1 MQIER
6 IFEILEEKN
15 VKIWVEDEKLRY
27 KAPAKAI
34 SNEILDVLKTNKKE
48 LIEYLK
54 NENIEVQEDLDAR
67 FLPFPLTDVQSAYLL
82 GRTDVFD
89 YGGVACHVY
98 MEIKYDEIDHVKAQK
113 VWNQLIKK
121 HEMLRAIVK
130 ADGYQQILK
139 NTPEFVIRYN
149 DIQENMDSDIT
160 ISNLRNEMSHRI
172 YNTEQ
177 WPLFD
182 IALTKTKYEDILH
195 LSIDFLIA
203 DWTSIWMLILE
214 FEQIYF
220 NGKSMNKIPGVSY
233 RDYVIAER
241 KKLKTQSY
249 VKAKSYWLKRIDDF
263 PLAPQLPRN
272 NLKGQQIEKQF
283 MRKSLHLQPEKW
295 KVFKEKSMKKGITPT
310 ILLLCAYATCL
321 ERWSEN
327 KRFALNLTVL
337 NRLPVHKDINNV
349 IGDFTSINLLE
360 IDMNKKQTF
369 GEFVDDVNKQLF
381 DDLDH
386 NLFSGV
392 EVIREIQRKH
402 GTEDALMPFVFT
414 SAIGLTGEQNQKMI
428 GKYEG
433 NGISQTPQ
441 VFIDCQAM
449 DGDFGMIINWDYR
462 KGVFQEEMIS
472 DMFSAFE
479 ALLLSIIDDFNIWD
493 KELIVELPEN
503 QFNLLRSVNE
513 THKNIPPQLLHE
525 QIICYARNNP
535 KKVAVIDSKMK
546 LTYGEL
552 ISKAGAVK
560 DELKKYG
567 CKPGDKIAIV
577 MEKSALQVVAVLGV
591 LSMGA
596 VYVAIDGSQAD
607 DRRNLIIRNLESEIV
622 LTHSDEQI
630 EFPDGIQTIN
640 VDLLSAVE
648 KELECE
654 PVSPDEIAYIIYT
667 SGSTGIPKGVIITH
681 KAAWNTIA
689 DINQRF
695 GVSEKDVAIGLS
707 ELTFDLAVYD
717 IFGLLSVGGSL
728 VYPEKSRKKD
738 PSYWAEL
745 VDKYSITIW
754 NSVPAFARMLV
765 AYLQSE
771 KNKYM
776 KSLRL
781 TLLSGDWIPLEV
793 PDLLIRYCPNLRVI
807 SLGGATEAS
816 IWSIFYEYERLRE
829 EWVSIPYGKPLA
841 NQGFRIL
848 DNKMNDCPI
857 WVPGDIYIT
866 GAGLAV
872 GYYNDKMQTDSV
884 FVIHPREK
892 IRMYRTGDIGR
903 YLPDG
908 NIEFLGRK
916 DNQIKINGHR
926 IEIGE
931 INENLK
937 KLQGVKNAVTI
948 AHKEKHDVTLFS
960 FIEPDDVD
968 VQNNDTREDFNLMF
982 RDIDAQSKLMI
993 NATNVNRLEKIEVLL
1008 NEVMQISIMKTLKE
1022 FGTFEGRDTG
1032 TEACYVKTNIS
1043 QKYYWLIQ
1051 NWFNLLVKTE
1061 KIKVVDGNVVYE
1073 DSLFESLDNKW
1084 EELEKIWD
1092 NDFGYMEFFA
1102 YIKQC
1107 AEKLRELLENKV
1119 DPVKLLYPDG
1129 KDLVVKSMYT
1139 QNIMSRY
1146 LNMCIKEAVK
1156 AIIENSNS
1164 EIRILEIGAGTGATS
1179 EQLLSSFKGKKIEY
1193 TFTDKAAF
1201 FIANAKKRL
1210 NEYDNVYFKI
1220 LDIDQDYRMQ
1230 GFSPN
1235 TYNIIIAVGVLEN
1248 AREIEKSL
1256 KLVRELSAPNGYFL
1270 FTEPVE
1276 EEAWI
1281 LGSQAFMMTKP
1292 EDEIRKEHALIS
1304 ESQWIQL
1311 LHEVDEVDTSI
1322 LVFPKADEPLASL
1335 NIRLFI
1341 KQFKINKFC
1350 VSTKQLQEQLTPKL
1364 PDYMIPNYIQVIDEW
1379 PLTANGKLNLKMLE
1393 QWRITENNRKK
1404 DENEEIIR
1412 GLTEFEQSVAKIWE
1426 DFGIILHTPM
1436 DNFYSNG
1443 ADSLIMA
1450 QVAGKIREKLV
1461 PDIAFDSILREI
1473 LNYPTLSEL
1482 CSFLKR
1488 KMQNMETEEKAT
1500 GEIFS
1505 KVVEEEN
1512 QESNGVYSE
1521 YGVDNGKTIRIVF
1534 HAALGTLNC
1543 FRMLIPH
1550 LVEQKQG
1557 KVIGI
1562 SIKDPQKYY
1571 ELKYEETV
1579 QRLADDYAEQ
1589 LAKYD
1594 YEEFQLIGY
1603 CYAGW
1608 IALGVGAR
1616 LLEKGVNV
1624 KEVVLVDSQL
1634 VPFKIEDDLIIEAL
1648 YIPNIYVSLEDIGID
1663 SFDFSRAIKQ
1673 ILDQYGNIP
1682 KNSSIKVAGDEGLS
1696 KISARFEEL
1705 SKMTLRERFT
1715 LYTYLSKKNTGNEMH
1730 IEMAEVLFKTYLHTF
1745 KSTHFEAQPFV
1756 GNVRYLIA
1764 KEPISEF
1771 YDRDSTIDYWADLC
1785 LGDFLVE
1792 EIDGNHYTCIETE
1805 PNAQKLADI
1814 IGAVY

>member
-1 MQIER
+1 
-6 IFEILEEKN
+6 
-15 VKIWVEDEKLRY
+15 
-27 KAPAKAI
+27 
-34 SNEILDVLKTNKKE
+34 
-48 LIEYLK
+48 
-54 NENIEVQEDLDAR
+54 
-67 FLPFPLTDVQSAYLL
+67 
-82 GRTDVFD
+82 
-89 YGGVACHVY
+89 
-98 MEIKYDEIDHVKAQK
+98 
-113 VWNQLIKK
+113 
-121 HEMLRAIVK
+121 
-130 ADGYQQILK
+130 
-139 NTPEFVIRYN
+139 
-149 DIQENMDSDIT
+149 
-160 ISNLRNEMSHRI
+160 
-172 YNTEQ
+172 
-177 WPLFD
+177 
-182 IALTKTKYEDILH
+182 
-195 LSIDFLIA
+195 
-203 DWTSIWMLILE
+203 
-214 FEQIYF
+214 
-220 NGKSMNKIPGVSY
+220 
-233 RDYVIAER
+233 
-241 KKLKTQSY
+241 
-249 VKAKSYWLKRIDDF
+249 
-263 PLAPQLPRN
+263 
-272 NLKGQQIEKQF
+272 
-283 MRKSLHLQPEKW
+283 
-295 KVFKEKSMKKGITPT
+295 
-310 ILLLCAYATCL
+310 
-321 ERWSEN
+321 
-327 KRFALNLTVL
+327 
-337 NRLPVHKDINNV
+337 
-349 IGDFTSINLLE
+349 
-360 IDMNKKQTF
+360 
-369 GEFVDDVNKQLF
+369 
-381 DDLDH
+381 
-386 NLFSGV
+386 
-392 EVIREIQRKH
+392 
-402 GTEDALMPFVFT
+402 
-414 SAIGLTGEQNQKMI
+414 
-428 GKYEG
+428 
-433 NGISQTPQ
+433 
-441 VFIDCQAM
+441 
-449 DGDFGMIINWDYR
+449 
-462 KGVFQEEMIS
+462 
-472 DMFSAFE
+472 
-479 ALLLSIIDDFNIWD
+479 
-493 KELIVELPEN
+493 
-503 QFNLLRSVNE
+503 
-513 THKNIPPQLLHE
+513 
-525 QIICYARNNP
+525 
-535 KKVAVIDSKMK
+535 
-546 LTYGEL
+546 
-552 ISKAGAVK
+552 
-560 DELKKYG
+560 
-567 CKPGDKIAIV
+567 
-577 MEKSALQVVAVLGV
+577 
-591 LSMGA
+591 
-596 VYVAIDGSQAD
+596 
-607 DRRNLIIRNLESEIV
+607 
-622 LTHSDEQI
+622 
-630 EFPDGIQTIN
+630 
-640 VDLLSAVE
+640 
-648 KELECE
+648 
-654 PVSPDEIAYIIYT
+654 
-667 SGSTGIPKGVIITH
+667 
-681 KAAWNTIA
+681 
-689 DINQRF
+689 
-695 GVSEKDVAIGLS
+695 
-707 ELTFDLAVYD
+707 
-717 IFGLLSVGGSL
+717 
-728 VYPEKSRKKD
+728 
-738 PSYWAEL
+738 
-745 VDKYSITIW
+745 
-754 NSVPAFARMLV
+754 
-765 AYLQSE
+765 
-771 KNKYM
+771 
-776 KSLRL
+776 
-781 TLLSGDWIPLEV
+781 
-793 PDLLIRYCPNLRVI
+793 
-807 SLGGATEAS
+807 
-816 IWSIFYEYERLRE
+816 
-829 EWVSIPYGKPLA
+829 
-841 NQGFRIL
+841 
-848 DNKMNDCPI
+848 
-857 WVPGDIYIT
+857 
-866 GAGLAV
+866 
-872 GYYNDKMQTDSV
+872 
-884 FVIHPREK
+884 
-892 IRMYRTGDIGR
+892 
-903 YLPDG
+903 
-908 NIEFLGRK
+908 
-916 DNQIKINGHR
+916 
-926 IEIGE
+926 
-931 INENLK
+931 
-937 KLQGVKNAVTI
+937 
-948 AHKEKHDVTLFS
+948 
-960 FIEPDDVD
+960 
-968 VQNNDTREDFNLMF
+968 
-982 RDIDAQSKLMI
+982 
-993 NATNVNRLEKIEVLL
+993 
-1008 NEVMQISIMKTLKE
+1008 
-1022 FGTFEGRDTG
+1022 
-1032 TEACYVKTNIS
+1032 
-1043 QKYYWLIQ
+1043 
-1051 NWFNLLVKTE
+1051 
-1061 KIKVVDGNVVYE
+1061 
-1073 DSLFESLDNKW
+1073 
-1084 EELEKIWD
+1084 
-1092 NDFGYMEFFA
+1092 MEFFA